1 METIAELMPPTGKK
15 RKNAST
21 TLDPELLELFTKF
34 VDAAAGVS
42 GLHISGTSSALAR
55 IIETARD
62 LGWLD
67 DVEQFKRVH
76 LAALAKPY
84 VPKK

>member
-1 METIAELMPPTGKK
+1 METIAELMPGTGKK

-21 TLDPELLELFTKF
+21 TLDPELRELFAQF
-34 VDAAAGVS
+34 VEACEGVS
-42 GLHISGTSSALAR
+42 GLHITGESSAIAR

-62 LGWLD
+62 LGWLQN
-67 DVEQFKRVH
+67 VEHFKQVH

-84 VPKK
+84 KPK